1 MCIWIE
7 TFPLDIF
14 AYVHVIVCAP
24 FVIVHTFFCIKGMHK
39 NAQLFNVF
47 LLLLMKIN
55 VNMKVMQIVTLNIKE
70 IHEVEEVKVSE
81 CPDKS
86 FTVIC

>member
-1 MCIWIE
+1 
-7 TFPLDIF
+7 
-14 AYVHVIVCAP
+14 
-24 FVIVHTFFCIKGMHK
+24 MH
-39 NAQLFNVF
+39 NFSMF
-47 LLLLMKIN
+47 LLSLMKIN

-70 IHEVEEVKVSE
+70 IHEVEEVTVIE